1 MFQTKRNDFDIT
13 NNNNNNNKR
22 KLLIQIIQMEIF
34 ERNGGTE
41 KEWK

>member
-34 ERNGGTE
+34 ERNE
-41 KEWK
+41 EQKKN